1 MKIVEVKRDEKG
13 LLFKGGKL
21 QKILGAGKYRLFG
34 DREIETL
41 SINEDLSPHGCPLE
55 SVMALEGADKLID
68 EYIVGDN
75 EIWVRRLNGD
85 LAARALTPG
94 RWAFWK
100 EIGRQEFRK
109 VSIEQ
114 PEVTGITRYELQ
126 SVPVKYYTKIE
137 VKDYETARL
146 YYDNKFVK
154 LLGAGTYFF
163 WIRDC
168 DVRAEKVDMRGQQLT
183 VSGQEILTADKV
195 GLRVNFVL
203 FFRITDAEKIAYVT
217 QDIGAYLYTQA
228 QLVLREYISRYKT
241 DEILENR
248 DRISD
253 EVITALRERTADAC
267 AEITGAGIKDIILP
281 GEISAI
287 MNSVLAAE
295 KRAQAN
301 VITRREEVA
310 STRSLMNTAKLLDE
324 NATLRRLKELE
335 YLERI
340 TEHVGEIT
348 VDGRGDLLTQLT
360 AVISGTAGTKGT
372 AETSGEK

>member
-1 MKIVEVKRDEKG
+1 MKIVEIQRDEKG
-13 LLFKGGKL
+13 LLFKRGKL
-21 QKILGAGKYRLFG
+21 KKILNPGKYRLFG
-34 DREIETL
+34 DSEIETV
-41 SINEDLSPHGCPLE
+41 SINEDLCPHGCPID
-55 SVMALEGADKLID
+55 SVLALEGADKLID
-68 EYIVGDN
+68 EYLVGDN
-75 EIWVRRLNGD
+75 EIWVRRINGD

-94 RWAFWK
+94 SWAFWK
-100 EIGRQEFRK
+100 EIGKQEFRK
-109 VSIEQ
+109 VSMEQ
-114 PEVTGITRYELQ
+114 PEVTGISRYEMM

-154 LLGAGTYFF
+154 LLGAGVYYF

-168 DVRAEKVDMRGQQLT
+168 DVRAEKVDMREQQLT
-183 VSGQEILTADKV
+183 VNGQEILTADKV

-203 FFRITDAEKIAYVT
+203 FYKVTDAEKVAYVAP
-217 QDIGAYLYTQA
+217 DIGAYLYTQA
-228 QLVLREYISRYKT
+228 QLVLREYISRYKME
-241 DEILENR
+241 EILENR

-253 EVITALRERTADAC
+253 EVIAALRERTANTC
-267 AEITGAGIKDIILP
+267 TEITGAGIKDIILP

-310 STRSLMNTAKLLDE
+310 STRSLLNTAKLLDE

-340 TEHVGEIT
+340 TEHVGNIT
-348 VDGRGDLLTQLT
+348 VDGRNDLLTQLT
-360 AVISGTAGTKGT
+360 AVISGTH
-372 AETSGEK
+372 EEK